1 MKLLDKEIYDK
12 VKIFMQTNNIQLDER
27 GLVANANLC
36 KIISIFI
43 NNKLSPFEILTIY
56 DFITDVLQGMHPK
69 IAINVN
75 KEKRIPMAIKILDS
89 KFIPDYKDNLTEDEK
104 EKFAFCIVYSFFTY
118 SFNEES
124 GEMEQEIFKFET
136 FENIAKEYEY
146 EKKEFP
152 FKFKKDISDIGD
164 ISKEYGRDKENPI
177 KLKTIDMIYEYLDN
191 ICLNNENEDDIKYER
206 TGSFN
211 ASFNELIDGFNIYNT
226 NKELID
232 TLYFF
237 GNASEN
243 DIEIPK
249 TLPEN
254 ASLKGLE
261 VNNYLRVPTGYK
273 IKIRKN
279 MKIDWG
285 YGIPNYSQNDLMSKR
300 EILDFAIFAILQY
313 EVSNGNYTCISYN
326 NSLTTFP
333 NIILEKN
340 DKKYA
345 VWVKASVAP
354 IKEKI
359 TEYEIIQMKNFINR
373 FNDIIPLFAS
383 VGIGSIDSER
393 FDKSIALIGDGY
405 YINYTGLENFKI

>member
-43 NNKLSPFEILTIY
+43 NNKLSTFEILTIY
-56 DFITDVLQGMHPK
+56 DFITDVLQGRHPK

-75 KEKRIPMAIKILDS
+75 KEERIPMAVKILDS

-104 EKFAFCIVYSFFTY
+104 EKFAFCVVYSFFTY

-146 EKKEFP
+146 KKKEFP
-152 FKFKKDISDIGD
+152 FKFKKDNSDIGD
-164 ISKEYGRDKENPI
+164 VSKEYGRDKENPI

-211 ASFNELIDGFNIYNT
+211 TSFNELIDGFNIYNT

-243 DIEIPK
+243 DIELPK

-254 ASLKGLE
+254 ASLKGIG

-285 YGIPNYSQNDLMSKR
+285 YGIPNY
-300 EILDFAIFAILQY
+300 
-313 EVSNGNYTCISYN
+313 
-326 NSLTTFP
+326 
-333 NIILEKN
+333 
-340 DKKYA
+340 
-345 VWVKASVAP
+345 
-354 IKEKI
+354 
-359 TEYEIIQMKNFINR
+359 
-373 FNDIIPLFAS
+373 
-383 VGIGSIDSER
+383 
-393 FDKSIALIGDGY
+393 
-405 YINYTGLENFKI
+405 

>member
-56 DFITDVLQGMHPK
+56 DFITDVLQGMLPK

-75 KEKRIPMAIKILDS
+75 KNDRIPMAVKILDS

-164 ISKEYGRDKENPI
+164 ISKEYGRDK
-177 KLKTIDMIYEYLDN
+177 
-191 ICLNNENEDDIKYER
+191 
-206 TGSFN
+206 
-211 ASFNELIDGFNIYNT
+211 
-226 NKELID
+226 
-232 TLYFF
+232 
-237 GNASEN
+237 
-243 DIEIPK
+243 
-249 TLPEN
+249 
-254 ASLKGLE
+254 
-261 VNNYLRVPTGYK
+261 
-273 IKIRKN
+273 
-279 MKIDWG
+279 
-285 YGIPNYSQNDLMSKR
+285 
-300 EILDFAIFAILQY
+300 
-313 EVSNGNYTCISYN
+313 
-326 NSLTTFP
+326 
-333 NIILEKN
+333 
-340 DKKYA
+340 
-345 VWVKASVAP
+345 
-354 IKEKI
+354 
-359 TEYEIIQMKNFINR
+359 
-373 FNDIIPLFAS
+373 
-383 VGIGSIDSER
+383 
-393 FDKSIALIGDGY
+393 
-405 YINYTGLENFKI
+405 